1 MSITPNATFA
11 ALGTTV
17 FTVMS
22 ALASEHGAVNLGQG
36 FPDTDGPEDVRA
48 VAARALMEHSN
59 QYPPMR
65 GLPALRQAVADHE
78 ARFYGL
84 AVDPDRQVLVT
95 SGATEALTASLMA
108 FLSPGD
114 EAILIE
120 PAYDS
125 YLPIIRNTGA
135 RPRFLRLDPPHWRLE
150 EDRVAALITDKTR
163 LLVLNTPH
171 NPVGRVF
178 SDEELAMLARL
189 AATHDFLVV
198 SDEVYEHL
206 VFDGRRHRPLITF
219 PGMAERTLKIA
230 SAGKTF
236 SLTGW
241 KVGMVTGAPALIDQV
256 AKVHQFLTFT
266 TPPNLQAA
274 VAYGLGKD
282 DSYYAGLVADMQAR
296 RDRLAA
302 GLAALGFD
310 VLPTEGTY
318 FLTCDYSRLS
328 GEDDVTFA
336 RRLVAEAGVA
346 TIPLSPF
353 VEGDWPHRLIRFC
366 FAKQDVVLDE
376 GVARLRRYF
385 GGA

>member
-135 RPRFLRLDPPHWRLE
+135 TPRFLRLDPPHWRLE
-150 EDRVAALITDKTR
+150 EDRLAALITDKTR

-366 FAKQDVVLDE
+366 FAKQDAVLDE

>member
-1 MSITPNATFA
+1 MTITPNATFA

-22 ALASEHGAVNLGQG
+22 ALAHEHGAVNLGQG

-48 VAARALMEHSN
+48 AAARALMENSN

-65 GLPALRQAVADHE
+65 GTAALRQAVAEHE

-84 AVDPDRQVLVT
+84 AVDPDQGVLVT

-108 FLSPGD
+108 FLNPGD

-125 YLPIIRNTGA
+125 YLPIIRHAGA
-135 RPRFLRLDPPHWRLE
+135 TPRFLRLDPPRWRLE
-150 EDRVAALITDKTR
+150 EDRLAALITSKTR

-178 SDEELAMLARL
+178 SDEELDTLARL
-189 AATHDFLVV
+189 ACRHDFLVV

-206 VFDGRRHRPLITF
+206 VFDGKRHRPLLTF

-241 KVGMVTGAPALIDQV
+241 KVGMITGAPALIDQV

-266 TPPNLQAA
+266 TPPNLQAG

-282 DSYYAGLVADMQAR
+282 DTYFAGLIADMQAR

-302 GLAALGFD
+302 GLAPLGFD
-310 VLPTEGTY
+310 VLPSEGTY

-328 GEDDVTFA
+328 DEDDITFA
-336 RRLVAEAGVA
+336 RRLVIEAGVA

-366 FAKQDVVLDE
+366 FAKKDEVLDE
-376 GVARLRRYF
+376 GLARLSRYF
-385 GGA
+385 GQ

>member
-1 MSITPNATFA
+1 MTITPNATFA

-22 ALASEHGAVNLGQG
+22 ALANEHGAVNLGQG
-36 FPDTDGPEDVRA
+36 FPDTDGPEDVRDA
-48 VAARALMEHSN
+48 AARALVESSN

-65 GLPALRQAVADHE
+65 GTLALRQAVAEHE

-84 AVDPDRQVLVT
+84 AVDPERDVLVT

-108 FLSPGD
+108 FLNLGD

-125 YLPIIRNTGA
+125 YLPIIRHTGA
-135 RPRFLRLDPPHWRLE
+135 TPRFLRLDPPRWRLE
-150 EDRVAALITDKTR
+150 EDRLTALITDKTR
-163 LLVLNTPH
+163 LLILNTPH

-178 SDEELAMLARL
+178 SDAELEIVARL
-189 AATHDFLVV
+189 ACKHDFLVV

-206 VFDGRRHRPLITF
+206 VFDGKRHRPLITF

-241 KVGMVTGAPALIDQV
+241 KVGMITGARALIDQV

-266 TPPNLQAA
+266 TPPNLQAG

-282 DSYYAGLVADMQAR
+282 GSYFASLIADMQAK

-302 GLAALGFD
+302 GLAPLGFD
-310 VLPTEGTY
+310 VLPSEGTY
-318 FLTCDYSRLS
+318 FLTCDYSNLS
-328 GEDDVTFA
+328 SEDDVTFA
-336 RRLVAEAGVA
+336 KRLVSEAGVA

-353 VEGDWPHRLIRFC
+353 VEGDWPHHLIRFC
-366 FAKQDVVLDE
+366 FAKQDAVLDE
-376 GVARLRRYF
+376 GIARLRRYF
-385 GGA
+385 GS

>member
-1 MSITPNATFA
+1 MTITPNATFA

-22 ALASEHGAVNLGQG
+22 ALANEHGAVNLGQG

-48 VAARALMEHSN
+48 AAARALMDASN

-65 GLPALRQAVADHE
+65 GTAELRQAVAKHE
-78 ARFYGL
+78 ARFYGMDI
-84 AVDPDRQVLVT
+84 DPDRQVLVT

-108 FLSPGD
+108 FLNPGD

-125 YLPIIRNTGA
+125 YLPIVRQTGA
-135 RPRFLRLDPPHWRLE
+135 TPRFLRLNPPHWRLE
-150 EDRVAALITDKTR
+150 EDKLAALITSKTR

-178 SDEELAMLARL
+178 SDAELDMVSRL
-189 AATHDFLVV
+189 ACQHDFLVV

-206 VFDGRRHRPLITF
+206 VFDGKRHRPLITF

-241 KVGMVTGAPALIDQV
+241 KVGMITGAPALIDQV

-266 TPPNLQAA
+266 TAPNLQAG

-282 DSYYAGLVADMQAR
+282 DSYFASLTAAMQAK

-302 GLAALGFD
+302 GLAPLGFD
-310 VLPTEGTY
+310 VLPSEGTY

-328 GEDDVTFA
+328 SEDDTTFA
-336 RRLVAEAGVA
+336 KRLVVEAGVA
-346 TIPLSPF
+346 TIPISPF
-353 VEGDWPHRLIRFC
+353 VEGEWPHRLIRFC
-366 FAKQDVVLDE
+366 FAKQDAVLDE
-376 GVARLRRYF
+376 GLARLRRYF
-385 GGA
+385 GNA

>member
-135 RPRFLRLDPPHWRLE
+135 TPRFLRLDPPHWRLE
-150 EDRVAALITDKTR
+150 EDRLAALITDKTR